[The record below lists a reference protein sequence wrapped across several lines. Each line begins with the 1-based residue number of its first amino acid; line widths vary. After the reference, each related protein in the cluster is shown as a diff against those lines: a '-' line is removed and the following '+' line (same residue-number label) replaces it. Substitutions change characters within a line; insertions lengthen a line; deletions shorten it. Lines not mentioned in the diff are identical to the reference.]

1 MVSPKTHLA
10 IFILLAVIISGVG
23 CNRTSARKSSEPVA
37 PVLKIAFD
45 LDRLNEAGLYGPPD
59 GLRALSYEFCIP
71 AREDYADEVKAIDPT
86 IDISAGSP
94 GRVDCSEDQFLC
106 MGNTHQKNF
115 REVLL
120 RLAALPY
127 VDRIEE
133 SVFEQ

>member
-1 MVSPKTHLA
+1 MVSPKKH
-10 IFILLAVIISGVG
+10 LAVIILFVFIIPGLG
-23 CNRTSARKSSEPVA
+23 CSRTAARKSSEPIA
-37 PVLKIAFD
+37 PVQKIAFD
-45 LDRLNEAGLYGPPD
+45 LNRLNEAGLYGPPD

-86 IDISAGSP
+86 IDISGGSP
-94 GRVDCSEDQFLC
+94 GRVGCSEDQFLC

-120 RLAALPY
+120 KLAALPY